1 MPKRWMNWLMVVM
14 ACVAV
19 VILAT
24 PLESLAQASAPP
36 APPAASPG
44 NGIDPPAD
52 CDGFVGVTHRIAGC
66 IRVTIDEGAQRFF
79 DNVYPGLQRAI
90 GGVLTLA
97 IVIYGVMISYGL
109 VEKVGRDTFVLLLK
123 IAAVVYFVTSSP
135 FMFRTVIGAMDAA
148 AAAVISYSPPSGA
161 ADNAGS
167 DYNQSVCMQ
176 AMVAA
181 QAAANG
187 SLPSGSNPR
196 PVITPW
202 LGIDCLIDSV
212 IGIKILPSSGNTAPT
227 GSGEWFNKTYADT
240 DASTQGDGPARGLL
254 FFFFSSLQSS
264 VTGGLLAVVGF
275 FFVYGMLSLIVRCFF
290 VYIAGYMGVALL
302 VILSPLFLPM
312 ILFKETKQYFDKW
325 AKMFIGF
332 AMQPVIMLVFI
343 IFSLT
348 AVDLAAFSGNYS
360 IVYQIA
366 GDASRTAPFS
376 LNKYLTVKRN
386 ASGAEDPNCAPSPEC
401 KPIIGQQDRR
411 TLAIQSTP
419 RLADANTIP
428 PIASRDLGGIADN
441 LTYSQCTQANLD
453 AAQAG
458 LTQQQ
463 RDNGVQ
469 SPLKQFCDAQY
480 NIRVTLKSIDWERL
494 AAARQPPV
502 ANVTPTGN
510 QTPAQAAGQQI
521 ARQVIAAV
529 FFCVMVVFVLNS
541 MLAVIPRI
549 ISDLVGDALQSAD
562 LNSIFIGER
571 SRSSS
576 GGLTGNI
583 SSAISGIAGRRASAP
598 TRGG

>member
-1 MPKRWMNWLMVVM
+1 MPKCSMRWLVVVM
-14 ACVAV
+14 ACAAM
-19 VILAT
+19 LAFVLPDVGFAQT
-24 PLESLAQASAPP
+24 PPSPT
-36 APPAASPG
+36 PPAASPG
-44 NGIDPPAD
+44 NGIDPPSD

-90 GGVLTLA
+90 GAVITLA
-97 IVIYGVMISYGL
+97 IVIYGVMIGYGL
-109 VEKVGRDTFVLLLK
+109 VEKVGRDTFVLLIK
-123 IAAVVYFVTSSP
+123 IAAVSYFVTSSP

-161 ADNAGS
+161 ADGAGS

-212 IGIKILPSSGNTAPT
+212 IGIKILPTAGNTAPV

-240 DASTQGDGPARGLL
+240 DATTQGEGPARGLL
-254 FFFFSSLQSS
+254 FFFFSNLQSS
-264 VTGGLLAVVGF
+264 VTGGVLAVVGF
-275 FFVYGMLSLIVRCFF
+275 FFVYGILSLIVRAFF

-332 AMQPVIMLVFI
+332 AMQPVIILVFI
-343 IFSLT
+343 IFSLA

-376 LNKYLTVKRN
+376 LNKYLTVNRT
-386 ASGAEDPNCAPSPEC
+386 AAGAQAAEGCEPSKDCA
-401 KPIIGQQDRR
+401 PIIGQRDRN

-419 RLADANTIP
+419 RFADVDTIP

-441 LTYSQCTQANLD
+441 LTYSQCTKENL
-453 AAQAG
+453 AQAEKQG
-458 LTQQQ
+458 GA
-463 RDNGVQ
+463 NN
-469 SPLKQFCDAQY
+469 PLKQFCDAQY

-510 QTPAQAAGQQI
+510 QTPAQAAGQKI
-521 ARQVIAAV
+521 AQQVIAAV
-529 FFCVMVVFVLNS
+529 FFCVMVVFVLNA
-541 MLAVIPRI
+541 MLAVVPRI

-562 LNSIFIGER
+562 LNSIFIGGR
-571 SRSSS
+571 GRSSS
-576 GGLTGNI
+576 EGGI
-583 SSAISGIAGRRASAP
+583 SGISNAISGLASRRAIAP
-598 TRGG
+598 TRGR

>member
-1 MPKRWMNWLMVVM
+1 MPKWGTRWLVVVMM
-14 ACVAV
+14 ACVAMA
-19 VILAT
+19 ILAT
-24 PLESLAQASAPP
+24 PREGVAQASPTPP
-36 APPAASPG
+36 VSSPG
-44 NGIDPPAD
+44 TGIEPPSA
-52 CDGFVGVTHRIAGC
+52 CDGFVGVTHRLAGC
-66 IRVTIDEGAQRFF
+66 IRITIDEGAQRFF
-79 DNVYPGLQRAI
+79 DDVYPGLQRAI

-135 FMFRTVIGAMDAA
+135 FMFRTIIGAMDGAS
-148 AAAVISYSPPSGA
+148 AAVISYSPPSGS

-181 QAAANG
+181 QAASNG
-187 SLPSGSNPR
+187 SLPTGSNPR

-212 IGIKILPSSGNTAPT
+212 IGIKILPASGNAAPL

-240 DASTQGDGPARGLL
+240 KDETQGDGPARGLL
-254 FFFFSSLQSS
+254 FFFFSSMQSS

-275 FFVYGMLSLIVRCFF
+275 FFVFGLLSLIVRAFF

-376 LNKYLTVKRN
+376 LNKYLTVNRT
-386 ASGAEDPNCAPSPEC
+386 AAGAEAAKDCTPSKDC
-401 KPIIGQQDRR
+401 LPIIGQKDRN
-411 TLAIQSTP
+411 LAAVTSTP
-419 RLADANTIP
+419 RFADADAKIP
-428 PIASRDLGGIADN
+428 IESRDLGGITDN
-441 LTYSQCTQANLD
+441 LAYSKCTKSNLD
-453 AAQAG
+453 AAEKQGGA
-458 LTQQQ
+458 
-463 RDNGVQ
+463 NN
-469 SPLKQFCDAQY
+469 PLKQFCDAQY
-480 NIRVTLKSIDWERL
+480 NIRVTMKSIDWERL
-494 AAARQPPV
+494 AAAR
-502 ANVTPTGN
+502 
-510 QTPAQAAGQQI
+510 TPAVTNATPKQNETPEQAAGKQI
-521 ARQVIAAV
+521 ARQVIASV
-529 FFCVMVVFVLNS
+529 FFCVMVVFVLNGL
-541 MLAVIPRI
+541 LAVVPRI

-562 LNSIFIGER
+562 LNSLFSGVQGSNQKNSFSSKIGEAIGKLG
-571 SRSSS
+571 SSIKPKA
-576 GGLTGNI
+576 GG
-583 SSAISGIAGRRASAP
+583 
-598 TRGG
+598 

>member
-1 MPKRWMNWLMVVM
+1 MPKRWMSWLVVVM

-19 VILAT
+19 VILAM
-24 PLESLAQASAPP
+24 PLEGFAQAS

-123 IAAVVYFVTSSP
+123 ISAVTYFVTSSP

-181 QAAANG
+181 QAASNG

-212 IGIKILPSSGNTAPT
+212 IGIKILPASGNASPL

-240 DASTQGDGPARGLL
+240 NATTQGDGPARGLL
-254 FFFFSSLQSS
+254 FFFFSSMQSS
-264 VTGGLLAVVGF
+264 VTGGLLAVIGF
-275 FFVYGMLSLIVRCFF
+275 FFVYGMLSLIVRAFF

-376 LNKYLTVKRN
+376 LNKYLTVNRN

-419 RLADANTIP
+419 RFADANTTP

-441 LTYSQCTQANLD
+441 LTYSQCTQANL
-453 AAQAG
+453 AQAE
-458 LTQQQ
+458 QQGGA
-463 RDNGVQ
+463 NN
-469 SPLKQFCDAQY
+469 PLKQFCDAQY

-562 LNSIFIGER
+562 LNSIFIGAQ

-576 GGLTGNI
+576 GGLAGSI
-583 SSAISGIAGRRASAP
+583 SNAISGIAGRRASAP